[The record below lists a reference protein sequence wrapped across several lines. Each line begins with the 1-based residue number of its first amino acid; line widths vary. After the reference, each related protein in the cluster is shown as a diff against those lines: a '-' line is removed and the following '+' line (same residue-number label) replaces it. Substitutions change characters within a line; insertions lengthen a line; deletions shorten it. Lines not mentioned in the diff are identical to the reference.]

1 MKKFIL
7 ILSILFLCVS
17 FVSYNSFKN
26 VFSNDSQINEKVK
39 ITKIDLSD
47 KFKINGYVNMIKLT
61 KNSLSYKVTNRNHRN
76 YNFYINANY
85 FTIDN
90 IPVGEVKIDGKTIQH
105 KNKNGGFFTSNGKS
119 PSFYFK
125 KRPSKVLYSS
135 QTHTPIIMNGYP
147 NYKIFNK
154 KWAKYKLPRLII
166 GENKNKD
173 IIVLHTIDNTRC
185 SVKEFYNIAKSQGL
199 VNALMFDGGASIEVG
214 VSYKNVNYNYQI
226 VSDLNRKIGDVP
238 TPSVFIVGNFN

>member
-1 MKKFIL
+1 MKKLIL
-7 ILSILFLCVS
+7 ILSVLFLCVS
-17 FVSYNSFKN
+17 FVNYNSFKN
-26 VFSNDSQINEKVK
+26 VFSNDSQMNEKVK

-47 KFKINGYVNMIKLT
+47 KFKINGVVNMIKLT
-61 KNSLSYKVTNRNHRN
+61 KNSLSYKVTNKNHRN
-76 YNFYINANY
+76 YDFYINANY

-90 IPVGEVKIDGKTIQH
+90 IPVGEVKINGKVVKH

-125 KRPSKVLYSS
+125 KRPNRVLYSS
-135 QTHTPIIMNGYP
+135 QSHTPIIRNGVP
-147 NYKIFNK
+147 NYRIFNQ
-154 KWAKYKLPRLII
+154 KWARYKLPRLII

-185 SVKEFYNIAKSQGL
+185 SVKDFYNIAKSQGL

-226 VSDLNRKIGDVP
+226 VSDLKRKIGNVP

>member
-1 MKKFIL
+1 MKKIIL
-7 ILSILFLCVS
+7 ILSVLFLCVS
-17 FVSYNSFKN
+17 FVNYNSFKN
-26 VFSNDSQINEKVK
+26 VFSNDSQMNEKVK

-47 KFKINGYVNMIKLT
+47 KFKINGVVNMIKLT
-61 KNSLSYKVTNRNHRN
+61 KNSLSYKVTNKNHRN
-76 YNFYINANY
+76 YDFYINANY

-90 IPVGEVKIDGKTIQH
+90 TPVGEVKINGKVVKH

-125 KRPSKVLYSS
+125 KRPNRVLYSS
-135 QTHTPIIMNGYP
+135 QTHTPIIRNGVP
-147 NYKIFNK
+147 NYRIFNQ
-154 KWAKYKLPRLII
+154 KWARYKLPRLII

-173 IIVLHTIDNTRC
+173 IIVLHTIDNTKC
-185 SVKEFYNIAKSQGL
+185 SVKDFYNIAKSQGL

-226 VSDLNRKIGDVP
+226 VSDLKRKIGNVP

>member
-1 MKKFIL
+1 MKKLIL
-7 ILSILFLCVS
+7 ILSVLFLCIS
-17 FVSYNSFKN
+17 FVNNNSFKN
-26 VFSNDSQINEKVK
+26 MFSNDSQMNEKVK

-47 KFKINGYVNMIKLT
+47 KFKINGVVNMIKLT
-61 KNSLSYKVTNRNHRN
+61 KNSLSYKVTNKNHRN
-76 YNFYINANY
+76 YDFYINSNY

-90 IPVGEVKIDGKTIQH
+90 IPVGEVKINGKVVKH

-125 KRPSKVLYSS
+125 KRPNRVLYSS
-135 QTHTPIIMNGYP
+135 QTHTPIIRNGVP
-147 NYKIFNK
+147 NYKIFNQ
-154 KWAKYKLPRLII
+154 KWARYKLPRLII

-185 SVKEFYNIAKSQGL
+185 SVKDFYNIAKSQGL

-226 VSDLNRKIGDVP
+226 VSDLNRKIGNVP

>member
-1 MKKFIL
+1 MKKLIL
-7 ILSILFLCVS
+7 ILSVLFLCVS
-17 FVSYNSFKN
+17 FVNYNSFKN
-26 VFSNDSQINEKVK
+26 VFSNDSQMNEKVK

-47 KFKINGYVNMIKLT
+47 KFKINGVVNMIKLT
-61 KNSLSYKVTNRNHRN
+61 KNSLSYKVTNKNHRN
-76 YNFYINANY
+76 YDFYINANY

-90 IPVGEVKIDGKTIQH
+90 IPVGEVKINGKVVKH

-125 KRPSKVLYSS
+125 KRPNRVLYSS
-135 QTHTPIIMNGYP
+135 QTHTPIIRNGVP
-147 NYKIFNK
+147 NYRIFNQ
-154 KWAKYKLPRLII
+154 KWARYKLPRLII

-185 SVKEFYNIAKSQGL
+185 SVKDFYNIAKSQGL

-226 VSDLNRKIGDVP
+226 VSDLKRKIGNVP

>member
-1 MKKFIL
+1 MNIYQ
-7 ILSILFLCVS
+7 C
-17 FVSYNSFKN
+17 
-26 VFSNDSQINEKVK
+26 
-39 ITKIDLSD
+39 
-47 KFKINGYVNMIKLT
+47 
-61 KNSLSYKVTNRNHRN
+61 RRN
-76 YNFYINANY
+76 YDFYINANY

-90 IPVGEVKIDGKTIQH
+90 IPVGEVKINGKVVKH

-125 KRPSKVLYSS
+125 KRPNQVLYSS
-135 QTHTPIIMNGYP
+135 QTHTPIIRNGVP
-147 NYKIFNK
+147 NYKIFNQ
-154 KWAKYKLPRLII
+154 KWARYKLPRLII

-185 SVKEFYNIAKSQGL
+185 SVKDFYNIAKSQGL

-226 VSDLNRKIGDVP
+226 VSDLKRKIGNVP
-238 TPSVFIVGNFN
+238 TPSVFIVGDFN

>member
-1 MKKFIL
+1 MKKLIL
-7 ILSILFLCVS
+7 ILSVLFLCVS
-17 FVSYNSFKN
+17 FVNNNSFKN
-26 VFSNDSQINEKVK
+26 MFSNDSQMNEKVK

-47 KFKINGYVNMIKLT
+47 KFKINGVVNMIKLT
-61 KNSLSYKVTNRNHRN
+61 KNSLSYKVTNKNHRN
-76 YNFYINANY
+76 YDFYINSNY

-90 IPVGEVKIDGKTIQH
+90 IPVGEVKINGKVVKH

-125 KRPSKVLYSS
+125 KRPNRVLYSS
-135 QTHTPIIMNGYP
+135 QTHTPIIRNGVP
-147 NYKIFNK
+147 NYKIFNQ
-154 KWAKYKLPRLII
+154 KWARYKLPRLII

-185 SVKEFYNIAKSQGL
+185 SVKDFYNIAKSQGL

-226 VSDLNRKIGDVP
+226 VSDLSRKIGNVP